1 MWAPFFVS
9 LWRRNCPQIA
19 THPQI
24 AIWRQSRGALT
35 RESRVMEMLDGP
47 FIGSEAIHNGAIRKH
62 ELRSRYRAE
71 FPDVYVRRGA
81 VLTLPQRAR
90 AAWLYS
96 HRQGVIAGLTASA
109 LHGAKWV
116 DDHLPIELIWSNA
129 RRPRGLRTYDMRL
142 RAGELAEYGQMRITT
157 VERTAFDIGRRGRLD
172 DAVARLDALGN
183 ATGFK
188 ADDVLAVADRHR
200 GVRGLRQLRAALDL
214 YDPGA
219 ESPKE
224 TWLRL
229 LVIRAG
235 YPRPQTQIPVLS
247 PDGRRWYYLDMGWED
262 IKLAAEYD
270 GEQHRVNPVQYAHD
284 IQRSEDLDFLGW
296 TRIRVVKANR
306 SADVLRRLSRA
317 WHSKL
322 PGDRNI
328 S

>member
-1 MWAPFFVS
+1 MTSRNEPFV
-9 LWRRNCPQIA
+9 
-19 THPQI
+19 
-24 AIWRQSRGALT
+24 
-35 RESRVMEMLDGP
+35 
-47 FIGSEAIHNGAIRKH
+47 GSEAVASGAIRKH
-62 ELRSRYRAE
+62 ELRARYRAE
-71 FPDVYVRRGA
+71 FPDVYVPKDA
-81 VLTLPQRAR
+81 ALTLPQRAR

-96 HRQGVIAGLTASA
+96 HREGVIAGLTASA
-109 LHGAKWV
+109 LHGARWV
-116 DDHLPIELIWSNA
+116 DNDLPIELIWSNA

-142 RAGELAEYGQMRITT
+142 RADELTAYLEMRLTT

-183 ATGFK
+183 ATGFE
-188 ADDVLAVADRHR
+188 ADDVVAVADRHR
-200 GVRGLRQLRAALDL
+200 GARGLRQLRTALDL

-247 PDGRRWYYLDMGWED
+247 PGSRRWYYLDMGWED
-262 IKLAAEYD
+262 MKLATEYD
-270 GEQHRVNPVQYAHD
+270 GEQHRVNPVQYAYD

-306 SADVLRRLSRA
+306 SAEILRRLERA
-317 WHSKL
+317 WRSKL
-322 PGDRNI
+322 RPDREI

>member
-1 MWAPFFVS
+1 MNFRDQPFV
-9 LWRRNCPQIA
+9 
-19 THPQI
+19 
-24 AIWRQSRGALT
+24 
-35 RESRVMEMLDGP
+35 
-47 FIGSEAIHNGAIRKH
+47 GSEALARGGIRKH
-62 ELRSRYRAE
+62 ELRGRYRAE
-71 FPDVYVRRGA
+71 FPDVYVPKDA

-96 HRQGVIAGLTASA
+96 HREGVIAGLTASA
-109 LHGAKWV
+109 LHGAEWV
-116 DDHLPIELIWSNA
+116 DNDLPIELIWSNA

-142 RAGELAEYGQMRITT
+142 HSDELAEYQEMRITT
-157 VERTAFDIGRRGRLD
+157 VERTAFDIGRRRRLD
-172 DAVARLDALGN
+172 DAIARLDALGN

-188 ADDVLAVADRHR
+188 AEDVLAVADRHR
-200 GVRGLRQLRAALDL
+200 GARGLRQLRTALDL

-229 LVIRAG
+229 LAIRAG

-247 PDGRRWYYLDMGWED
+247 PDRRRWYYLDMGWEHLV
-262 IKLAAEYD
+262 LALEYD
-270 GEQHRVNPVQYAHD
+270 GEQHRVNPVRYAYD

-306 SADVLRRLSRA
+306 QADVLRRLERA
-317 WHSKL
+317 WQSKL
-322 PGDRNI
+322 RGDRDI